1 MGGQLRMSRS
11 IRQSTRF
18 PIGEIVG
25 VIAVGLSGLLFAQL
39 DMPLLQSLMAQA
51 LILSFLAFGIGYL
64 IRMTGWVS
72 FGHAGP
78 FGLGAYGVALAF
90 SGPGPAPEV
99 MLLLIIPGVTLLY
112 FLVGLV
118 VSRLEG
124 IGFAM
129 LTLALGQGLFVA
141 ATKFRAVTGGSD
153 GIAVSLPRRLFGL
166 TTDLLQQPHGML
178 VFALSFLLIVY
189 VFLRLFERSHLGRLT
204 VAIREN
210 EERARFLGYRTRA
223 LRAAVYGISCGIAS
237 IGGVLFGLYQGFVSP
252 DVLTWGMS
260 GSGLIMAILGGSSFL
275 WGPIVGA
282 IVFFFTREWLT
293 ENTDHWLAIL
303 GIALI
308 VIMVLWP
315 KGLSG
320 GVERLLARL
329 RTGSGPVPVELRRKA
344 A

>member
-1 MGGQLRMSRS
+1 MSRS
-11 IRQSTRF
+11 AHQSTRI

-25 VIAVGLSGLLFAQL
+25 VLAIGLLGLVLAQL
-39 DMPLLQSLMAQA
+39 DAPLLQSLLAQA

-78 FGLGAYGVALAF
+78 FGIGAYGVALAF
-90 SGPGPAPEV
+90 SNSGPAPEV
-99 MLLLIIPGVTLLY
+99 VLLLIVPGITLLY

-129 LTLALGQGLFVA
+129 LTLALGQGVYVA

-153 GIAVSLPRRLFGL
+153 GVAVPLPRRLFGL
-166 TTDLLQQPHGML
+166 PTDLLQQPHGML
-178 VFALSFLLIVY
+178 VFALCLLLIVY
-189 VFLRLFERSHLGRLT
+189 VILRLFERSHLGRLAI
-204 VAIREN
+204 AIREN
-210 EERARFLGYRTRA
+210 EERTRFLGYRTRA
-223 LRAAVYGISCGIAS
+223 LRAAVYGISCGISS
-237 IGGVLFGLYQGFVSP
+237 IGGVAFGLYQGFVSP

-260 GSGLIMAILGGSSFL
+260 GSGLIMAILGGTSFL
-275 WGPIVGA
+275 WGPIAGA

-308 VIMVLWP
+308 VIMVVWP

-320 GVERLLARL
+320 GAEHLLTRLKTRA
-329 RTGSGPVPVELRRKA
+329 GPVPAEYRRKA

>member
-1 MGGQLRMSRS
+1 MSHS
-11 IRQSTRF
+11 IRQGSHF

-25 VIAVGLSGLLFAQL
+25 VLAVGLLGLLFAQL
-39 DMPLLQSLMAQA
+39 DAPLLQSLVAQA
-51 LILSFLAFGIGYL
+51 LILCFLAFGIGYL

-72 FGHAGP
+72 FGHAAP

-90 SGPGPAPEV
+90 SNSGLAPEIL
-99 MLLLIIPGVTLLY
+99 LLLIVPGVTLLY
-112 FLVGLV
+112 FLIGLV

-129 LTLALGQGLFVA
+129 LTLALGQGVFVA

-166 TTDLLQQPHGML
+166 STDLLQQPHGML
-178 VFALSFLLIVY
+178 VFALSLLLIVY
-189 VFLRLFERSHLGRLT
+189 AILRLFERSHLGRLT
-204 VAIREN
+204 IAIREN

-223 LRAAVYGISCGIAS
+223 LRAAIYGVSCGIAS
-237 IGGVLFGLYQGFVSP
+237 IGGVAFGLYQGFVSP

-260 GSGLIMAILGGSSFL
+260 GSGLIMAILGGTSFL

-308 VIMVLWP
+308 VIMVVWP

-320 GVERLLARL
+320 GVERLFARL
-329 RTGSGPVPVELRRKA
+329 TTGSRSAPVELRRTA

>member
-1 MGGQLRMSRS
+1 MSHS
-11 IRQSTRF
+11 IRQGSHF
-18 PIGEIVG
+18 PISEIVG
-25 VIAVGLSGLLFAQL
+25 VLAVGLLGLLFAQL
-39 DMPLLQSLMAQA
+39 DAPLLQSLVAQA
-51 LILSFLAFGIGYL
+51 LILCFLAFGIGYL

-72 FGHAGP
+72 FGHAAP

-90 SGPGPAPEV
+90 SNSGLAPEIL
-99 MLLLIIPGVTLLY
+99 LLLIVPAVTLLY
-112 FLVGLV
+112 FLIGLV

-129 LTLALGQGLFVA
+129 LTLALGQGVFVA

-166 TTDLLQQPHGML
+166 PTDLLQQPHGML
-178 VFALSFLLIVY
+178 VFALSLLLIVY
-189 VFLRLFERSHLGRLT
+189 TILRLFERSHLGRLT
-204 VAIREN
+204 IAIREN

-223 LRAAVYGISCGIAS
+223 LRAAIYGVSCGIAS
-237 IGGVLFGLYQGFVSP
+237 IGGVAFGLYQGFVSP

-260 GSGLIMAILGGSSFL
+260 GSGLIMAILGGTSFL

-308 VIMVLWP
+308 VIMVVWP

-320 GVERLLARL
+320 GVERLFARL
-329 RTGSGPVPVELRRKA
+329 KTGSRSAPVELRRKA